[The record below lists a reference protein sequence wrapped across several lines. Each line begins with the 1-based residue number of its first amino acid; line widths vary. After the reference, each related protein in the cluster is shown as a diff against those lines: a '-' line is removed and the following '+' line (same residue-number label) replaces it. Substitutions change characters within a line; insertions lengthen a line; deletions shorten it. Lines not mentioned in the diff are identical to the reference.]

1 MRWCRAEVPEL
12 DLRRDDAHESECG
25 VERARDRKDPSF
37 KRRVL

>member
-1 MRWCRAEVPEL
+1 VRWCRAEVHEL
-12 DLRRDDAHESECG
+12 DLRRNDVW